1 MARTHGTAEIKKLF
15 KELQRL
21 GFKVEAMKNTFV
33 IFPPASMA
41 DKPKYKTHGTPKA
54 IKAIYSDFR
63 RIYGVEL
70 DPKWRAQ

>member
-15 KELQRL
+15 RELQRL
-21 GFKVEAMKNTFV
+21 GFKVENMKNSFV

-70 DPKWRAQ
+70 DPKWRAK